1 MAESVEVATI
11 LLTDLVGSTRPATPV
26 APARTDQLRKRA
38 LRRGSCVRGGRA
50 EELAMPCEPCIAQAA
65 REAHVPIPDRYARSC
80 APWAL
85 FCDPNGNGWLPLK
98 GLDRVVPSPT

>member
-26 APARTDQLRKRA
+26 APARTDQLRKERYGGVRA
-38 LRRGSCVRGGRA
+38 CGVDARRSWQ
-50 EELAMPCEPCIAQAA
+50 MPCEPCIAQAA
-65 REAHVPIPDRYARSC
+65 KEAHVPGPDRYAPSC

-98 GLDRVVPSPT
+98 GLDRVVVNPT